1 MTPKIEK
8 AWDVAL
14 KALIPVVIAL
24 SGWGIRQE
32 LQSADHDLR
41 ILRLEKIAEERAAES
56 RLILAQLN
64 DIKVLLARLEERL
77 AANGSTGR

>member
-1 MTPKIEK
+1 MTPRTEK
-8 AWDVAL
+8 VWDLAI

-41 ILRLEKIAEERAAES
+41 IVRLEKIAEERATES
-56 RLILAQLN
+56 RQILAQLS

-77 AANGSTGR
+77 ATKGSTGR